1 MFVRAKKSGAYEYL
15 QVVENQR
22 VDGRVQQRVIATLGR
37 LDLLKQTGKV
47 DALISS
53 CARFAERVA
62 VIDAHKRGQ
71 LSPAKTIKIGPSLV
85 FERLWRQ
92 LNLHRIIPN
101 LLANRNYEFDLERAI
116 FLTVLHRLMVS
127 GSDRAAEVWRSDYD
141 IAGVDSLQL
150 HHLYRAMAWLG
161 ESLPADQQFAA
172 TPFAPRCNKDQIEE
186 RLFAER
192 KDLFSGLELVFFDTT
207 SIYFEGSGGRSIG
220 AYGKSK
226 DHRSDLKQ
234 MVVGVVLDEAG
245 RPICCEMWP
254 GNTTDAKTLIPV
266 VDRLQQKFA
275 IGRICIV
282 ADRGMISK
290 QTIRQLQNPSRGV
303 HFILGARM
311 RALKEVRETV
321 LSDEGPFEQVYGPKK
336 SSKDPAPLAVKEV
349 WVESRRYVVCY
360 NQDQARKDA
369 ADRQAIIGGLQDQ
382 LKRGDKSLVGN
393 EGYRKYLK
401 APSEGRVFAIDK
413 QKIETESRYDGIWVL
428 QSDLEL
434 SAREVALRYKELWM
448 VESIFRTMKSIL
460 QSRPIY
466 HKRDETIRGHVFCS
480 FLALVVLKELQS
492 RMAER
497 GWVAEW
503 NRLKDDLDSLTE
515 TTVESAGKSFVIRS
529 QLRGDAGR
537 AIQAAG
543 VCLGPGVRTV

>member
-1 MFVRAKKSGAYEYL
+1 M
-15 QVVENQR
+15 
-22 VDGRVQQRVIATLGR
+22 
-37 LDLLKQTGKV
+37 
-47 DALISS
+47 
-53 CARFAERVA
+53 
-62 VIDAHKRGQ
+62 
-71 LSPAKTIKIGPSLV
+71 
-85 FERLWRQ
+85 
-92 LNLHRIIPN
+92 
-101 LLANRNYEFDLERAI
+101 
-116 FLTVLHRLMVS
+116 
-127 GSDRAAEVWRSDYD
+127 
-141 IAGVDSLQL
+141 
-150 HHLYRAMAWLG
+150 
-161 ESLPADQQFAA
+161 
-172 TPFAPRCNKDQIEE
+172 
-186 RLFAER
+186 
-192 KDLFSGLELVFFDTT
+192 
-207 SIYFEGSGGRSIG
+207 
-220 AYGKSK
+220 
-226 DHRSDLKQ
+226 
-234 MVVGVVLDEAG
+234 
-245 RPICCEMWP
+245 
-254 GNTTDAKTLIPV
+254 
-266 VDRLQQKFA
+266 DRLQQKFA

-401 APSEGRVFAIDK
+401 APSEGRVFTIDE

-448 VESIFRTMKSIL
+448 IESIFRTMKSIL